1 MQLESI
7 FSFVLPSFHPLDFF
21 YSHKFQRKLQGICVY
36 IYIYIYICICIYI
49 CVYIYIYIYIY
60 IYNRHIHAYYENLHN
75 GCHGK
80 FQSFVQLLHSNTLF
94 LHEDISSM
102 FIE

>member
-1 MQLESI
+1 M
-7 FSFVLPSFHPLDFF
+7 
-21 YSHKFQRKLQGICVY
+21 CVY
-36 IYIYIYICICIYI
+36 IYIYIYIYIYVYVYI
-49 CVYIYIYIYIY
+49 YVYIYIYIYIY

>member
-36 IYIYIYICICIYI
+36 IYIYMYM
-49 CVYIYIYIYIY
+49 YIYMCVYIYIY